1 MTLRFL
7 IREIRVVGTYF
18 LQNKCDR
25 LLYEK
30 KKKKFNFPTTH
41 NVEASCI
48 AIIIKL
54 YIQSKIKFETYLN
67 SFEYIVISDDGDR
80 YLALLTYMIPD
91 IST

>member
-1 MTLRFL
+1 M
-7 IREIRVVGTYF
+7 
-18 LQNKCDR
+18 
-25 LLYEK
+25 K
-30 KKKKFNFPTTH
+30 KKKEKVYFSTTH

-54 YIQSKIKFETYLN
+54 YVQSKIKFETYLN
-67 SFEYIVISDDGDR
+67 NFEYIVINDDWDR